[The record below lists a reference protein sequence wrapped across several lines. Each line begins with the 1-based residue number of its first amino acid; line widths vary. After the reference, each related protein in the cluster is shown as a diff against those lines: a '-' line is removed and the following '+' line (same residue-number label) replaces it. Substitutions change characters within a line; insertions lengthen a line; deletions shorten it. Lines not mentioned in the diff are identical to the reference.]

1 ENQRYDLSLDTLS
14 LINHQ
19 AMSEMSDK
27 TWFYGLK
34 LNVLITLQKWH
45 QAEELIEE
53 LNLSAEPWTDEFRHT
68 ILVLQAHL
76 ALEQGHLDEAGQTI
90 ETLKSSSTYHNSWVM
105 DELSAMWHLQ
115 NFDAIQAL
123 NKLRQGINKIK
134 NRNSINKIHNGLF
147 TLAIN
152 TSLLT
157 AERNPEELFDWLQ
170 WVVHSRQTI
179 QHSRKFNMP
188 DLSVAETENEVV
200 DDVIDGSYFKSIA
213 HIKLSHLQEIL
224 KQKEAVVIFLR
235 VDDGLIAALISHDEM
250 RWGRISTNYRQIEEQ
265 VVKFINHIKQQGDN
279 WQSTSLKLQSILLE
293 PIRDWGLD
301 DFSHLHI
308 IPDDNLRFLP
318 FELLLDEQGMMLID
332 RFQLV
337 HNSFKGLA
345 QMIQHRKTVPERNN
359 SETHLSFIG
368 TNNNLPNIP
377 NYWRTAYRN
386 LQFSTRNYQGIQ
398 QELSFIKSF
407 KMPGQIYF
415 NESATESVALQ
426 TIRNETGILHFS
438 SHGFDNPVAPA
449 FSSLVLN
456 ADENT
461 DGLLQAREVM
471 QNKSQLSLIVLAS
484 CSSAKGGLKGRY
496 GNQLGLADAF
506 VHSGVQAVIGTLW
519 DVKDQSTAQFMQWFY
534 KALAQTHIPAIA
546 LRETKLKAR
555 NAGWSAHDWT
565 AFVMLGDSSTVVTMK
580 PVEFQHDSL
589 SVFKWLA
596 IALVTLFLL
605 VTIKKL

>member
-1 ENQRYDLSLDTLS
+1 
-14 LINHQ
+14 
-19 AMSEMSDK
+19 
-27 TWFYGLK
+27 
-34 LNVLITLQKWH
+34 
-45 QAEELIEE
+45 
-53 LNLSAEPWTDEFRHT
+53 
-68 ILVLQAHL
+68 
-76 ALEQGHLDEAGQTI
+76 
-90 ETLKSSSTYHNSWVM
+90 
-105 DELSAMWHLQ
+105 
-115 NFDAIQAL
+115 
-123 NKLRQGINKIK
+123 
-134 NRNSINKIHNGLF
+134 
-147 TLAIN
+147 
-152 TSLLT
+152 
-157 AERNPEELFDWLQ
+157 
-170 WVVHSRQTI
+170 
-179 QHSRKFNMP
+179 
-188 DLSVAETENEVV
+188 
-200 DDVIDGSYFKSIA
+200 
-213 HIKLSHLQEIL
+213 
-224 KQKEAVVIFLR
+224 
-235 VDDGLIAALISHDEM
+235 
-250 RWGRISTNYRQIEEQ
+250 
-265 VVKFINHIKQQGDN
+265 
-279 WQSTSLKLQSILLE
+279 
-293 PIRDWGLD
+293 
-301 DFSHLHI
+301 
-308 IPDDNLRFLP
+308 
-318 FELLLDEQGMMLID
+318 
-332 RFQLV
+332 
-337 HNSFKGLA
+337 
-345 QMIQHRKTVPERNN
+345 
-359 SETHLSFIG
+359 
-368 TNNNLPNIP
+368 
-377 NYWRTAYRN
+377 
-386 LQFSTRNYQGIQ
+386 
-398 QELSFIKSF
+398 
-407 KMPGQIYF
+407 MPGQIYF